1 MTKRRRK
8 PHAST
13 LSVDTIEARRIV
25 VKDECGRERIV
36 MEHLEGEPGDSL
48 IQMLDETG
56 RQRLELIVTEEGAF
70 LRIPNRAGGSDAI
83 SMGRGM
89 HGSGMSVND
98 PQGVPVIS
106 FGAARDVNSPHP
118 ESLWVRDERRGRAW
132 TPFSGEYDF
141 PMEHSHEEAP
151 STSEG
156 SEAT

>member
-8 PHAST
+8 PHPST

-48 IQMLDETG
+48 IRMLDDTG
-56 RQRLELIVTEEGAF
+56 RIRLELIVTDEGSF
-70 LRIPNRAGGSDAI
+70 LTIPNRAGGSDAI
-83 SMGRGM
+83 SLGNGM
-89 HGSGMSVND
+89 SGSGMTVNN
-98 PQGVPVIS
+98 PQGVPVVML
-106 FGAARDVNSPHP
+106 GAARDLNSPHP

-132 TPFSGEYDF
+132 SPFSGEYDC
-141 PMEHSHEEAP
+141 PLEHADGQTS